1 MLSTFH
7 LYSFSYNYHKKDSI
21 LHIILKMKSSF
32 VGFPIACGINKTNR
46 TPWFVLNWASQT
58 HKRSTK
64 AQPSCFG
71 LGLIFL
77 IPWDWFLE
85 TVQKFTILSI
95 ITALLGS
102 SGCQTFSVMY
112 VVFVSDT
119 KKSNLSSKTEKYGRQ
134 DSWYGNSITLVE
146 QCPSSVPVL
155 HWLCE
160 NQSWMGSD
168 WRYKRFWQATA
179 TRAILPG
186 EAFLYSDH
194 FRDLLFIS

>member
-1 MLSTFH
+1 
-7 LYSFSYNYHKKDSI
+7 
-21 LHIILKMKSSF
+21 MKGSF
-32 VGFPIACGINKTNR
+32 VGFPIACGNNKTNR

-85 TVQKFTILSI
+85 TVQKLTILSI

-102 SGCQTFSVMY
+102 RGCQTKKQWQATFSVM
-112 VVFVSDT
+112 FVSDI

-146 QCPSSVPVL
+146 ECPSSVPVL

-168 WRYKRFWQATA
+168 WRWNKRFWQATA

-186 EAFLYSDH
+186 EAFLY
-194 FRDLLFIS
+194 FRSFQGPFIHLLNWSLLILK